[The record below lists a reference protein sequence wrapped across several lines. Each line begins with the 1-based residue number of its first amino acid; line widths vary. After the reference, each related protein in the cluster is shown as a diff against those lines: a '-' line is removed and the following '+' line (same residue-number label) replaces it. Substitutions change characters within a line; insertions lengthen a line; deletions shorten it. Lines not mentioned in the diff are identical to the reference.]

1 MDAVRAS
8 SRGGAESFTAPP
20 ATSFR
25 RLVASFPEIASEI
38 APEVTLALTSI
49 GQAGR
54 VTIEASHSTSETIVS
69 SAAVAS

>member
-8 SRGGAESFTAPP
+8 SRDGAESFTAPP

-38 APEVTLALTSI
+38 ASETTS
-49 GQAGR
+49 A
-54 VTIEASHSTSETIVS
+54 STSGTIVS
-69 SAAVAS
+69 SAAVAL